1 MEAIT
6 GIIAEY
12 NPFHK
17 GHDYQIKQAR
27 KLTGDRYV
35 LVIMSGDF
43 VQRGAPAV
51 FDKYARTRMALLGGA
66 DAVLELPSCWACGS
80 AEYFSKGAVGI
91 LDALDCVDHLCF
103 GSESGDVV
111 SCQKLGQ
118 VLDKEPEEFQNF
130 LRDSLKEGLP
140 FPAARKSALKKY
152 LEARHDQSFSGDA
165 LFSGIENLLDSPNN
179 LLGIEYC
186 KALSRLNSRISPVTV
201 KREGAGY
208 HDESLSQPLSSATAV
223 RRLLT
228 GPKYEDMPLEKLL
241 AYTQPDSVA
250 AFTKDLLSWDLPV
263 TEDDFSLLL
272 KYRLLLHTPE
282 ELAGFA
288 DVSLDLARRII
299 RERNHFAS
307 FSQFISLLKTREMTY
322 TRISRALLHILL
334 SITKE
339 DMSETPGYVRLLGFR
354 KESSSLL
361 RMLQDSSRI
370 PVITK
375 AADYRKMLPEDCR
388 KAFEKDLF
396 CADLYES
403 VKAEKSQKTFVS
415 DLQKSP
421 VIL

>member
-1 MEAIT
+1 MEGIT

-17 GHDYQIKQAR
+17 GHGYQIEQTR
-27 KLTGDRYV
+27 KLTGDQYV

-51 FDKYARTRMALLGGA
+51 FDKYARTQMALLGGA
-66 DAVLELPSCWACGS
+66 DAVLELPSYFACGS
-80 AEYFSKGAVGI
+80 AEYFAKGAVGI
-91 LDALDCVDHLCF
+91 LDALSCVDHLCF
-103 GSESGDVV
+103 GSESGDAV
-111 SCQKLGQ
+111 SCQELGEI
-118 VLDKEPEEFQNF
+118 LSREPEEFQNF
-130 LRDSLKEGLP
+130 LRQSLKEGLP

-339 DMSETPGYVRLLGFR
+339 NMSETPGYVRLLGFR

>member
-1 MEAIT
+1 MEGIT

-17 GHDYQIKQAR
+17 GHAYQIEQTR
-27 KLTGDRYV
+27 KLTGDQYV

-51 FDKYARTRMALLGGA
+51 FDKYARTQMALLGGA
-66 DAVLELPSCWACGS
+66 DAVLELPSYFACGS
-80 AEYFSKGAVGI
+80 AEYFAKGAVGI
-91 LDALDCVDHLCF
+91 LDALSCVDHLCF
-103 GSESGDVV
+103 GSESGDAV
-111 SCQKLGQ
+111 SCQELAEI
-118 VLDKEPEEFQNF
+118 LAREPEEFQSL
-130 LRDSLKEGLP
+130 LRGSLKEGLP

-339 DMSETPGYVRLLGFR
+339 NMSETPGYVRLLGFR

>member
-1 MEAIT
+1 MQNT
-6 GIIAEY
+6 T
-12 NPFHK
+12 PFTK
-17 GHDYQIKQAR
+17 ANGYQIKQAR

-91 LDALDCVDHLCF
+91 LDALDCVYHLCF

-152 LEARHDQSFSGDA
+152 LEARHDQRFSGDA

-228 GPKYEDMPLEKLL
+228 GPKYEDTPLEKLL

-250 AFTKDLLSWDLPV
+250 AFTKELLSWDLPV

>member
-17 GHDYQIKQAR
+17 GHAYQIEQTR
-27 KLTGDRYV
+27 KLTGDQYV

-51 FDKYARTRMALLGGA
+51 FDKYARTQMALLGGA
-66 DAVLELPSCWACGS
+66 DAVLELPSYFACGS
-80 AEYFSKGAVGI
+80 AEYFAKGAVGI
-91 LDALDCVDHLCF
+91 LDALSCVDHLCF
-103 GSESGDVV
+103 GSESGDAV
-111 SCQKLGQ
+111 SCQELGEI
-118 VLDKEPEEFQNF
+118 LAREPEEFQSL
-130 LRDSLKEGLP
+130 LRGSLKEGLP

-339 DMSETPGYVRLLGFR
+339 NMSETPGYVRLLGFR

>member
-1 MEAIT
+1 M
-6 GIIAEY
+6 
-12 NPFHK
+12 
-17 GHDYQIKQAR
+17 
-27 KLTGDRYV
+27 
-35 LVIMSGDF
+35 
-43 VQRGAPAV
+43 
-51 FDKYARTRMALLGGA
+51 
-66 DAVLELPSCWACGS
+66 LELPSYFACGS
-80 AEYFSKGAVGI
+80 AEYFAKGAVGI
-91 LDALDCVDHLCF
+91 LDALSCVDHLCF
-103 GSESGDVV
+103 GSESGDAV
-111 SCQKLGQ
+111 SCQELGEI
-118 VLDKEPEEFQNF
+118 LSREPEEFQNF
-130 LRDSLKEGLP
+130 LRQSLKEGLP

-339 DMSETPGYVRLLGFR
+339 NMSETPGYVRLLGFR

>member
-1 MEAIT
+1 MEGIT

-17 GHDYQIKQAR
+17 GHAYQIEQTR

-51 FDKYARTRMALLGGA
+51 FDKYARTQMALLGGA
-66 DAVLELPSCWACGS
+66 DAVLELPSYFACGS
-80 AEYFSKGAVGI
+80 AEYFAKGAVGI
-91 LDALDCVDHLCF
+91 LDALSCVDHLCF
-103 GSESGDVV
+103 GSESGDAV
-111 SCQKLGQ
+111 SCQELGEI
-118 VLDKEPEEFQNF
+118 LSREPEEFQNF
-130 LRDSLKEGLP
+130 LRQSLKEGLP

-388 KAFEKDLF
+388 KAFEKL
-396 CADLYES
+396 E
-403 VKAEKSQKTFVS
+403 
-415 DLQKSP
+415 
-421 VIL
+421 VIVNMAKKLMQEIAVIDYQQAA

>member
-1 MEAIT
+1 MEGIT

-17 GHDYQIKQAR
+17 GHAYQIEQTR

-51 FDKYARTRMALLGGA
+51 FDKYARTQMALLGGS
-66 DAVLELPSCWACGS
+66 DAVLELPSYFACGS
-80 AEYFSKGAVGI
+80 AEYFAKGAVGI
-91 LDALDCVDHLCF
+91 LDALSCVDHLCF
-103 GSESGDVV
+103 GSESGDAL
-111 SCQKLGQ
+111 SCQKLGEI
-118 VLDKEPEEFQNF
+118 LSREPEEFQNF
-130 LRDSLKEGLP
+130 LRQSLKEGLP

-241 AYTQPDSVA
+241 AYTQPNSVA

-322 TRISRALLHILL
+322 TRISRALLHIHHQG
-334 SITKE
+334 E
-339 DMSETPGYVRLLGFR
+339 YVRNSRLCTAPGLPKGKFLSSAHASGQQPDPCDHQSCR
-354 KESSSLL
+354 LSENASGRLWES
-361 RMLQDSSRI
+361 
-370 PVITK
+370 
-375 AADYRKMLPEDCR
+375 
-388 KAFEKDLF
+388 F
-396 CADLYES
+396 
-403 VKAEKSQKTFVS
+403 
-415 DLQKSP
+415 
-421 VIL
+421 